1 MRVCICDDQKEDRD
15 TLKALMNRY
24 ISGRGITAE
33 ISEAES
39 AEELFVKYADELNG
53 LDILFLDIFM
63 DGMSG
68 MDAAKKI
75 RETGCDVKLVF
86 LTTSS
91 DYAVESYDVGAA
103 GYLLKPPDVQKF
115 GQLMKRLSGKQREQ
129 LIITNGSEVQSV
141 NFDDITF
148 IESSGHQSIIHITGT
163 DSARCWKKLDE
174 LEEQLESDGRF
185 LRCAQS
191 FIVNMDRVC
200 SMKDMMIMD
209 DGTEIPVSRR
219 KKKEVREGYFRYIIS
234 TAGRGE

>member
-1 MRVCICDDQKEDRD
+1 MSEDRD
-15 TLKALMNRY
+15 RLKVLIREYMDSN
-24 ISGRGITAE
+24 GMKAE
-33 ISEAES
+33 IYETSS
-39 AEELFVKYADELNG
+39 AEELFMKYGEELG
-53 LDILFLDIFM
+53 DFGIIFLDIFM

-75 RETGCDVKLVF
+75 RETGNDVSLVF

-91 DYAVESYDVGAA
+91 DFAVESYDVGAA
-103 GYLLKPPDVQKF
+103 GYLLKPPDAQKF

-209 DGTEIPVSRR
+209 DGAEIPVSRK
-219 KKKEVREGYFRYIIS
+219 KKKEIRESYFRYIIS